1 MFILGTKLVVV
12 SSSDHCRAGA
22 RVRVIVRIRSNV
34 RVRLL
39 GLPVD
44 RALGLNFFTWF
55 SLAATGLQGF
65 RQSC

>member
-1 MFILGTKLVVV
+1 MVL
-12 SSSDHCRAGA
+12 
-22 RVRVIVRIRSNV
+22 VRVIVRIRSNV